1 MNIYEI
7 DQKILEMVDPETGE
21 IMDWDAFDALQ
32 MERNAKIE
40 NLACWIK
47 NLSATAKEIREEELR
62 LQERRKNLERMVE
75 TRKAWLENALC
86 GQKFE
91 TPRCVVLFRK
101 TTSVDIDD
109 MQAVIAWAETTGHT
123 ECVRYKAPEI
133 SKTEV
138 AKILKTGAEIP
149 GAVLAQ
155 GVSMGVK

>member
-7 DQKILEMVDPETGE
+7 DRKILELVDPETGE
-21 IMDWDAFDALQ
+21 IVDWAAFDALQ

-62 LQERRKNLERMVE
+62 LQERRKNLERMVK
-75 TRKAWLENALC
+75 TRKAWLKNALC

-91 TPRCVVLFRK
+91 TPRCVVSFRK
-101 TTSVDIDD
+101 TSNVDIDD
-109 MQAVIAWAETTGHT
+109 TAAVIAWVETTGHT
-123 ECVRYKAPEI
+123 ECVRYKALEI

-138 AKILKTGAEIP
+138 AKLLKTGAEIP
-149 GAVLAQ
+149 GAALVQ
-155 GVSMGVK
+155 DVSMGVK